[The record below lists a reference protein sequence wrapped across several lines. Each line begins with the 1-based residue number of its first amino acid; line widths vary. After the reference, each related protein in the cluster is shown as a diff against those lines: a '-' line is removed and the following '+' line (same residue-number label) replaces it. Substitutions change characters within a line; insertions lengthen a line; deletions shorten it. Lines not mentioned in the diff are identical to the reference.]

1 MSLIPDE
8 DLQSPAPYLKA
19 SDHKGLNAVVKIKSG
34 YADSKT
40 FDDEE
45 QHGYALD
52 VGKEKNIWISK
63 GNLKLLVAE
72 FGNDTEKWAGK
83 TILLTTKNWDIRGNK
98 TVGWVTSPIKDADK
112 AGDEFSDDIP
122 F

>member
-1 MSLIPDE
+1 MSIIKDE
-8 DLQSPAPYLKA
+8 ELSSPAPFLKA
-19 SDHKGLNAVVKIKSG
+19 SDHVGLNAVVKIKSG

-40 FDDEE
+40 FDGEE

-52 VGKEKNIWISK
+52 VGKDKPIWLSK

-72 FGNDTEKWAGK
+72 FSNDTDNWAGK
-83 TILLTTKNWDIRGNK
+83 TILLTTKAWDISGNK
-98 TVGWVTSPIKDADK
+98 TTGWITNPIKDADK
-112 AGDEFSDDIP
+112 SAPNDDIP